1 MNIVVDLEMFFCL
14 VPISRS
20 LWSWQVRCEDLP
32 LCNETSHFITVHCD
46 YSSPIDLNVETRP
59 VECIHVHWAVKFRY
73 RYRCRYSSKYQ
84 VTRNLLFPKYNAVVQ
99 FSRLGLQT
107 AVHWTWRCTAASACL
122 QTVPRVIR
130 GSPFTFYIQVS
141 PRDIIKEI
149 FIMPKIPNRK
159 FSFKRVQA
167 NPPRLTLVV
176 FHSQPRPSRNFASGY
191 LCQTPH
197 PPLVVNP
204 NWVLLNLPTAP
215 TSYITNIRC
224 WNFQSVLWQNLL
236 LAPNGVMGCLG
247 MAKLFTPV
255 AVQLPCSADTI
266 ATQL

>member
-59 VECIHVHWAVKFRY
+59 VEFIHVHWAVKFRY
-73 RYRCRYSSKYQ
+73 TYRCRYSSKYQ

-107 AVHWTWRCTAASACL
+107 AVHWTWRCTTASACL

-141 PRDIIKEI
+141 PRDIKEI
-149 FIMPKIPNRK
+149 FSCWKFLTESFFPSNVSKQIPHGWRWLY
-159 FSFKRVQA
+159 FTASRGQVEILQA
-167 NPPRLTLVV
+167 DIYAKPPTL
-176 FHSQPRPSRNFASGY
+176 P
-191 LCQTPH
+191 
-197 PPLVVNP
+197 
-204 NWVLLNLPTAP
+204 W
-215 TSYITNIRC
+215 
-224 WNFQSVLWQNLL
+224 
-236 LAPNGVMGCLG
+236 
-247 MAKLFTPV
+247 
-255 AVQLPCSADTI
+255 
-266 ATQL
+266 

>member
-73 RYRCRYSSKYQ
+73 TYRCRYSSKYQ

-141 PRDIIKEI
+141 PRDIKEI
-149 FIMPKIPNRK
+149 FSCWKFLTESFFFLQTCPSKSPTADVGCISQPAEAKSKFCKRIFMP
-159 FSFKRVQA
+159 
-167 NPPRLTLVV
+167 NPP
-176 FHSQPRPSRNFASGY
+176 PSLGSKPELGA
-191 LCQTPH
+191 
-197 PPLVVNP
+197 
-204 NWVLLNLPTAP
+204 
-215 TSYITNIRC
+215 IK
-224 WNFQSVLWQNLL
+224 
-236 LAPNGVMGCLG
+236 LANC
-247 MAKLFTPV
+247 TH
-255 AVQLPCSADTI
+255 
-266 ATQL
+266 